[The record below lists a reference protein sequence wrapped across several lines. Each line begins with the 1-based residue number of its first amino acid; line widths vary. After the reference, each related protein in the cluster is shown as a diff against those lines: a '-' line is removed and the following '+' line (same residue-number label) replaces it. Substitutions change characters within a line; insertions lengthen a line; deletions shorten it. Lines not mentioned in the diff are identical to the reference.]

1 MLSVALSRQAVD
13 YCLRTA
19 KDARQ
24 SVAGVNGGMCK
35 KFDFSGKVSNIGHGL
50 LIPMANPGREV
61 KATLPNE
68 IFDNALK
75 VKPCLANTISSLR
88 QPGLID

>member
-1 MLSVALSRQAVD
+1 MRDKVFRESMVE
-13 YCLRTA
+13 CA
-19 KDARQ
+19 KNLLLVEGCQ
-24 SVAGVNGGMCK
+24 
-35 KFDFSGKVSNIGHGL
+35 NIGHGL
-50 LIPMANPGREV
+50 MIPIANLGREV

-88 QPGLID
+88 QAGLIG